1 MGKGVVVHSLSEGLW
16 VPLQALGCRKNKPST
31 SLLWSSRYK
40 CFLLM
45 SVLRV
50 GHRGECRGAPLPIL
64 VVRGA
69 RAHQAAVG
77 SSVLHS
83 QRGRGAEAPSGS
95 GLLLLPAEFCPLS
108 TTSSTCQLLSPFQA
122 SSECTFPTPS

>member
-1 MGKGVVVHSLSEGLW
+1 MHSLSKGLW
-16 VPLQALGCRKNKPST
+16 VPLQALGCRKNQPST
-31 SLLWSSRYK
+31 SLSWSSRYK

-45 SVLRV
+45 SAFRV
-50 GHRGECRGAPLPIL
+50 GHREGEHRGAPLPIL

-69 RAHQAAVG
+69 RAHQAAMG
-77 SSVLHS
+77 SSALHS

-108 TTSSTCQLLSPFQA
+108 TTSPTCQLLSPFQA